1 MTTIQLR
8 EELIRL
14 AQQEGNPDLL
24 SLAVRL
30 LSAGNQEGVLRAKLT
45 ARAIQSNEDILS
57 GKVMSKE
64 ELIRATTQIL
74 RGK

>member
-14 AQQEGNPDLL
+14 AHAEGNPDLL

-30 LSAGNQEGVLRAKLT
+30 LSARSQDDVLRATMT
-45 ARAIQSNEDILS
+45 ARALRSNEDILA
-57 GKVMSKE
+57 GRVMSKE
-64 ELIRATTQIL
+64 ELIRATDQTL

>member
-14 AQQEGNPDLL
+14 ARQEGNPDLL

-30 LSAGNQEGVLRAKLT
+30 LSAGNQEDVLRAKLT

-64 ELIRATTQIL
+64 ELTRATTQTL